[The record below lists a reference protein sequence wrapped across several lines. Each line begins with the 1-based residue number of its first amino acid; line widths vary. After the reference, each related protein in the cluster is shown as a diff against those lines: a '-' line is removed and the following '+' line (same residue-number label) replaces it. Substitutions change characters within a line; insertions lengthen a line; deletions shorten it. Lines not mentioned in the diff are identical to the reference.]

1 MLRVALFVL
10 IVAALFATL
19 HAAPEPG
26 SAGAILFVCS
36 SIHSPQI
43 ARFPGTRAP
52 SASSQ
57 AGAASQ
63 KAKQAAADKPQSA
76 PASASA
82 SAPASAPAVSN
93 YTPVSRDQ
101 TSSHQ
106 LHLFMQLMYSRVG
119 LQLAAGTTD
128 FSLMQQIR
136 GNLNGF
142 ECNVASPLL
151 HFPPLV
157 NTYTG

>member
-1 MLRVALFVL
+1 MVRVALLVL

-26 SAGAILFVCS
+26 SAGAILFMCS

-82 SAPASAPAVSN
+82 SAPAPAPAPAPAVSN
-93 YTPVSRDQ
+93 YTPVSRYQ

-106 LHLFMQLMYSRVG
+106 LHSLIRSMHSHVG

-142 ECNVASPLL
+142 ECDVATPLL
-151 HFPPLV
+151 HSRLL
-157 NTYTG
+157 